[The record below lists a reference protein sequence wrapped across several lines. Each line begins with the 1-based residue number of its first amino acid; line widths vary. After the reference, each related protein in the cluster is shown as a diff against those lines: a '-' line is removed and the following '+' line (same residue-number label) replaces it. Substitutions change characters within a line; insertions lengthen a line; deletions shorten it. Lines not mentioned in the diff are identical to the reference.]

1 MECPYCNA
9 ENRDGVRFCNNCGKP
24 LPLDPAAAPP
34 TAKPA
39 TAASNAN
46 VTSRSLT
53 PGSRVQGGRYVIK
66 KILGQGGMGAALLA
80 TDIRLD
86 SKPVVI
92 KELISDNTDPAK
104 LQEDVRNFKREV
116 ATLAH
121 LDHPL
126 IPNVT
131 DHFQEGSRYFM
142 VQEYAEGENLEERMD
157 RVNQPM
163 KEREALGYA
172 SEVLDILEYLSQET
186 PPIVHRD
193 IKPANIIIGTKDKRA
208 HLVDFGIA
216 RADVTR
222 NAQRKQTS
230 ALGTPGY
237 APPEQYQGNADP
249 RSDLYAL
256 AATMHHLLTN
266 RDPRNHPPFTYPPVR
281 ALNPQLS
288 PEIEKILSRALI
300 NDINQRYQSAT
311 AMKKD
316 IDDILLKRF
325 GVSGNTS
332 SYTLG
337 TSGPMGAV
345 SAASA
350 PTVPQQPTRTQP
362 AAAPYQGSQRQQPI
376 PPPPPQQQQGQ
387 GNWQNIP
394 PYPPPIALSNRP
406 PTRPQQQSNQGY
418 LGRSLLL
425 LILVVLLIGGLIYAI
440 PYFQAHPLGQSN
452 NPNGTP
458 TSGTTTTTSTS
469 ALPANG
475 IGPVK
480 APDSETIGIS
490 DGTVAFATGGP
501 GGSFKM
507 QAANSLKSGD
517 TVSANS
523 LWRAALSKDSGD
535 AESLIYLEDQRVL
548 NAHATSNTPYI
559 TIVVGSLMTG
569 DNASVGHDNLQGA
582 YVAQKEFNAGSQLA
596 GGTQVRLLVA
606 NSGNNKLYAT
616 TVAQQIVLLAKADS
630 TFVGV
635 MGWPFS
641 THALAAISTLEK
653 AHIPMVSE
661 TASSDD
667 LTAIST
673 YFFRVAPSNKTQ
685 AILGAKYAE
694 QTLQAKTAVTFVD
707 PADSY
712 SRSLEQGFSTQF
724 TADGNKILATKNYIT
739 GQNGHADLPRLLQE
753 AESTNPDIIYFAG
766 HAADVS
772 ILLANLPTTGQ
783 FSTLPILGGDALY
796 ELNYPPS
803 AHVGFN
809 HLRFTAFAYPD
820 EWDVQN
826 LQSQKPGFFS
836 DYSAAYNPNNQHA
849 NGQYGYTRP
858 TADVI
863 LSYDA
868 MLTMLKASNIALSSS
883 ISLTPADLQKALQ
896 QITGAKAI
904 QGVSGQ
910 ISFGSNNDPSNKAIV
925 VLYVD
930 PKGFIHLNSVQ
941 GCFLV
946 NHCK

>member
-1 MECPYCNA
+1 MECPYCNT

-24 LPLDPAAAPP
+24 LPLDPAAASSAP
-34 TAKPA
+34 KPA
-39 TAASNAN
+39 VAASNAK

-92 KELISDNTDPAK
+92 KELISDNTDPAQ

-142 VQEYAEGENLEERMD
+142 VQEYVEGENLEERMD

-172 SEVLDILEYLSQET
+172 SQVLDILEYLSQET

-266 RDPRNHPPFTYPPVR
+266 RDPRNHPPFTYPPAR

-300 NDINQRYQSAT
+300 NDINQRYQSAA

-325 GVSGNTS
+325 GVSDNTS

-337 TSGPMGAV
+337 TSGPIGAV
-345 SAASA
+345 NAASA

-362 AAAPYQGSQRQQPI
+362 AAPYQGSQRQQPLPP
-376 PPPPPQQQQGQ
+376 PPPPPQQQRGQ

-394 PYPPPIALSNRP
+394 PYSPPVALSNRP
-406 PTRPQQQSNQGY
+406 PTRPPQQSNQGY

-425 LILVVLLIGGLIYAI
+425 LILVVLLIGGLFFAV
-440 PYFQAHPLGQSN
+440 PYFRAHPFGQSN
-452 NPNGTP
+452 NTN
-458 TSGTTTTTSTS
+458 SGTTPTISTS

-480 APDSETIGIS
+480 APDGET
-490 DGTVAFATGGP
+490 
-501 GGSFKM
+501 
-507 QAANSLKSGD
+507 
-517 TVSANS
+517 
-523 LWRAALSKDSGD
+523 
-535 AESLIYLEDQRVL
+535 
-548 NAHATSNTPYI
+548 
-559 TIVVGSLMTG
+559 
-569 DNASVGHDNLQGA
+569 
-582 YVAQKEFNAGSQLA
+582 
-596 GGTQVRLLVA
+596 
-606 NSGNNKLYAT
+606 
-616 TVAQQIVLLAKADS
+616 
-630 TFVGV
+630 
-635 MGWPFS
+635 
-641 THALAAISTLEK
+641 
-653 AHIPMVSE
+653 
-661 TASSDD
+661 
-667 LTAIST
+667 
-673 YFFRVAPSNKTQ
+673 
-685 AILGAKYAE
+685 
-694 QTLQAKTAVTFVD
+694 
-707 PADSY
+707 
-712 SRSLEQGFSTQF
+712 
-724 TADGNKILATKNYIT
+724 
-739 GQNGHADLPRLLQE
+739 
-753 AESTNPDIIYFAG
+753 
-766 HAADVS
+766 
-772 ILLANLPTTGQ
+772 
-783 FSTLPILGGDALY
+783 
-796 ELNYPPS
+796 
-803 AHVGFN
+803 
-809 HLRFTAFAYPD
+809 
-820 EWDVQN
+820 
-826 LQSQKPGFFS
+826 
-836 DYSAAYNPNNQHA
+836 
-849 NGQYGYTRP
+849 
-858 TADVI
+858 
-863 LSYDA
+863 
-868 MLTMLKASNIALSSS
+868 
-883 ISLTPADLQKALQ
+883 
-896 QITGAKAI
+896 
-904 QGVSGQ
+904 
-910 ISFGSNNDPSNKAIV
+910 
-925 VLYVD
+925 
-930 PKGFIHLNSVQ
+930 
-941 GCFLV
+941 
-946 NHCK
+946 

>member
-1 MECPYCNA
+1 MECPYCNT

-24 LPLDPAAAPP
+24 LPLDPTAASSAP
-34 TAKPA
+34 KPA
-39 TAASNAN
+39 VAASNAK

-92 KELISDNTDPAK
+92 KELISDNTDPAQ

-142 VQEYAEGENLEERMD
+142 VQEYVEGENLEERMD

-172 SEVLDILEYLSQET
+172 SQVLDILEYLSQET

-256 AATMHHLLTN
+256 AATLHHLLTN
-266 RDPRNHPPFTYPPVR
+266 RDPRNHPPFTYPPAR

-300 NDINQRYQSAT
+300 NDINQRYQSAA

-325 GVSGNTS
+325 GVSDNTS

-337 TSGPMGAV
+337 TSGPIGAV
-345 SAASA
+345 NAASA

-362 AAAPYQGSQRQQPI
+362 AAPYQGSQRQQPL
-376 PPPPPQQQQGQ
+376 PPPPPQQQRGQ

-394 PYPPPIALSNRP
+394 PYSPPVALSNRP
-406 PTRPQQQSNQGY
+406 PTRPPQQSNQGY

-425 LILVVLLIGGLIYAI
+425 LILVVLLIGGLFFAI
-440 PYFQAHPLGQSN
+440 PYFQAHPFGQSN
-452 NPNGTP
+452 NTN
-458 TSGTTTTTSTS
+458 SGTTPTISTS

-480 APDSETIGIS
+480 APDGETIGIS
-490 DGTVAFATGGP
+490 DGTVAFAISGP
-501 GGSFKM
+501 GGIAKK
-507 QAANSLKSGD
+507 QAADQLKAGD
-517 TVSANS
+517 AVAAGS
-523 LWRAALSKDSGD
+523 LWQSALSSDSGD
-535 AESLIYLEDQRVL
+535 AESLIYLEDQNVL
-548 NAHATSNTPYI
+548 NKHATSNTPYI
-559 TIVVGSLMTG
+559 TIVVGTLMTG
-569 DNASVGHDNLQGA
+569 DNASVGHDDLQGA
-582 YVAQKEFNAGSQLA
+582 YVAQKEFNDSSQLA
-596 GGTQVRLLVA
+596 GGTQVRLLIA

-616 TVAQQIVLLAKADS
+616 TVAQQIVLLAKSDS

-641 THALAAISTLEK
+641 THALEAINTLAK
-653 AHIPMVSE
+653 ARIPMVSE

-667 LTAIST
+667 LTHISP

-694 QTLQAKTAVTFVD
+694 QTLLAKTAVAFVD

-712 SRSLEQGFSTQF
+712 SRSLENSFAAQF
-724 TADGNKILATKNYIT
+724 IADGNKILATENYT
-739 GQNGHADLPRLLQE
+739 VGQNGHAALPGLLQK
-753 AESTNPDIIYFAG
+753 ALSTNPDIIYFAG
-766 HAADVS
+766 HADDVS
-772 ILLANLPTTGQ
+772 ILLSNLPTSGQ
-783 FSTLPILGGDALY
+783 YSTLPILGGDALY
-796 ELNYPPS
+796 ELNYPTS
-803 AHVGFN
+803 ARAGFN

-826 LQSQKPGFFS
+826 LQSQKPRFFG
-836 DYSAAYNPNNQHA
+836 DYSATYNPNNQHA
-849 NGQYGYTRP
+849 SGQYGYTRP
-858 TADVI
+858 TADTI

-883 ISLTPADLQKALQ
+883 ISFTPADLQKALQ

-910 ISFGSNNDPSNKAIV
+910 ISFASNNDPSNKAIV
-925 VLYVD
+925 ILYVD
-930 PKGFIHLNSVQ
+930 PKGFIHLKSVQ
-941 GCFLV
+941 GCFLL
-946 NHCK
+946 NQCK